1 MASIRKIET
10 KNGFYYRI
18 TVSEGRT
25 AEYKQIRHYKTWRP
39 PDGMGARQAG
49 KIAKQIA
56 AEFENEIDGGFKP
69 DMNLTFAE
77 YVEHALELKKQ
88 NGARYGTI
96 YTEREHLKYCLPK
109 LGHLKL
115 QDIKPRHLNELYKEL
130 SQPGNRK
137 ILNCSNVKVDLS
149 GIVAASGKS
158 KTAFA
163 ECCGVTFETLRR
175 ACDGGTI
182 SLKSAEK
189 IAAYIGSPVDDVFT
203 IDRTKTALSPKT
215 INNIHRCLHSVLR
228 LAETE
233 MIIKY
238 NPADKVAP
246 PKVPRKTQNYFQPEQ
261 INKILD
267 ALETEPIMWRVFVTI
282 MIVTGAR
289 RGEVAAL
296 RWEKID
302 FDKNT
307 VTINSALS
315 YYVGAGIQEGP
326 TKTGNTRFITL
337 PPEIMALLR
346 KYRLWQTERRLS
358 LGDKWK
364 DTDYLFTQHYGGA
377 INPSSANVWLSAFV
391 KRHDLPRINPHA
403 FRHSAA
409 SIMISSGCDII
420 SVANILGHANPKV
433 TLETYSH
440 QITESTK
447 KAAECLTNTILKK
460 KA

>member
-10 KNGFYYRI
+10 KKGFYYRI

-49 KIAKQIA
+49 KIVKQIA
-56 AEFENEIDGGFKP
+56 AEFENDIEGGFKP
-69 DMNLTFAE
+69 DTNLTFAE
-77 YVEHALELKKQ
+77 YAEYALKLKEQ
-88 NGARYGTI
+88 NGARPGTI
-96 YTEREHLKYCLPK
+96 LTERAILNRCLPK
-109 LGHLKL
+109 LGRLKL
-115 QDIKPRHLNELYKEL
+115 QDIKPRHLNEFYKEL
-130 SQPGNRK
+130 SQPGSRK
-137 ILNCSNVKVDLS
+137 SWNGSTVKVDLS

-163 ECCGVTFETLRR
+163 KCCGITFDTLKN
-175 ACDGGTI
+175 ACDGLTI
-182 SLKSAEK
+182 SLKCAER
-189 IAAYIGSPVDDVFT
+189 IAAYIGKPVDDVFT
-203 IDRTKTALSPKT
+203 VDRTKSALSPKM
-215 INNIHRCLHSVLR
+215 INNIHRCIHSVLR

-238 NPADKVAP
+238 NPADKVDP
-246 PKVPRKTQNYFQPEQ
+246 PKVPRKTPNYFQPEQ
-261 INKILD
+261 IIEILD

-307 VTINSALS
+307 VMINSALS
-315 YYVGAGIQEGP
+315 YHPVTGIQEGP

-337 PPEIMALLR
+337 PSETMALLR
-346 KYRLWQTERRLS
+346 KYRLWQMERRLS
-358 LGDKWK
+358 FGDKWK
-364 DTDYLFTQHYGGA
+364 DMGYLFTQYYGGVM
-377 INPSSANVWLSAFV
+377 NPTSVNEWLSDFA
-391 KRHDLPRINPHA
+391 KRHDLPHINPHA

-420 SVANILGHANPKV
+420 SVANVLGHANPKV

-447 KAAECLTNTILKK
+447 KATECLTNTILKK